1 MKKMKFFAMLF
12 LLVSFFSIDAHAFA
26 PTPSDTALKAELH
39 LKVSKNHKAVGY
51 NRAKS
56 YLFGQLHLEKDTQG
70 YFVTDL
76 YCGIHYTK
84 GVGPG
89 NLPDQ
94 NQLNTE
100 HTWPQ
105 SKFVSGFPTEMQK
118 SDLHHLYPTDSKA
131 NSTRGNF
138 EFAEV
143 TENQNLKNCDDSK
156 SGPSVTTGG
165 RTFFEPPTAHKGNV
179 ARALFY
185 FSIRYKVAIS
195 DAQEEFLKRW
205 NQLDPVDDAEITR
218 NNAIE
223 KLQGNRNPFIDDA
236 TLADKISNF

>member
-1 MKKMKFFAMLF
+1 MKKIFAMSF
-12 LLVSFFSIDAHAFA
+12 LLLSFLSVNAHAFA
-26 PTPSDTALKAELH
+26 PAASETSLKNELY
-39 LKVSKNHKAVGY
+39 LQASKNHKAVGY

-56 YLFGQLHLEKDTQG
+56 YLFGQLHLEKDSQG
-70 YFVTDL
+70 YYVTDL
-76 YCGIHYTK
+76 YCDIHYTK

-105 SKFVSGFPTEMQK
+105 SKFVSGFPTETQK

-131 NSTRGNF
+131 NSTRGNY
-138 EFAEV
+138 EFADV
-143 TENQNLKNCDDSK
+143 TENQNLKDCASSK
-156 SGPSVTTGG
+156 SGPSVTSGG
-165 RTFFEPPTAHKGNV
+165 KTFFEPPTAHKGNV

-195 DAQEEFLKRW
+195 DAQEEFLRRW
-205 NQLDPVDDAEITR
+205 NDLDPVDDAEIAR

-223 KLQGNRNPFIDDA
+223 KLQGNRNPFIDNSD
-236 TLADKISNF
+236 LVNQISNF